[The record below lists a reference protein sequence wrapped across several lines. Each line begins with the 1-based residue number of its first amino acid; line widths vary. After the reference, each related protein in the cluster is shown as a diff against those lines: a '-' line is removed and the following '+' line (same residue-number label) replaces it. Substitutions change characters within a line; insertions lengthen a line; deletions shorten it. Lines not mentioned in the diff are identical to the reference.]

1 MPDQAIPQARE
12 GVDIAVRNT
21 NRIMTS
27 LLRWISKHW
36 LLVANIGIGSLIV
49 LPVLAPILMHL
60 GLTGIGNL
68 IYTLFKPECHQLP
81 QRSFFLFGPKAVYTY
96 SQLSTIIGGAVPQR
110 YVGSPDL
117 GYKIAVCERCVGIY
131 GSMLLTGLVFG
142 FYRKMKTLPLKVF
155 GLMILPMLVDGF
167 GQLFGFWTSTW
178 QSRVITGG
186 LFGIACIWLAYP
198 YLQKGMQEIYDET
211 THLLRDMA
219 PPHDA

>member
-1 MPDQAIPQARE
+1 MPDQAVPQARD
-12 GVDIAVRNT
+12 GVDIVVRNT
-21 NRIMTS
+21 SRIMTS

-36 LLVANIGIGSLIV
+36 LLVVNISIGSLIV

-60 GLTGIGNL
+60 GLTGIGNF
-68 IYTLFKPECHQLP
+68 IYVLFKASCHQLP
-81 QRSFFLFGPKAVYTY
+81 ERSFFLFGPQPVYTV
-96 SQLSTIIGGAVPQR
+96 SQLSAMIGGVVPQR

-117 GYKIAVCERCVGIY
+117 GFKIAVCERDVAIY

-142 FYRKMKTLPLKVF
+142 FYRRIKTLPLKVF
-155 GLMILPMLVDGF
+155 GLLVLPMLVDGF
-167 GQLFGFWTSTW
+167 GQLLGFWSSTW

-211 THLLRDMA
+211 LNLLKDMA
-219 PPHDA
+219 PHQDA

>member
-1 MPDQAIPQARE
+1 MPDQALPQARD

-21 NRIMTS
+21 NRIMTI
-27 LLRWISKHW
+27 LLRWLSKHW
-36 LLVANIGIGSLIV
+36 LLLVNISIGSLIV

-68 IYTLFKPECHQLP
+68 IYTLFKPACHQLP
-81 QRSFFLFGPKAVYTY
+81 QRSFFLFGPQPVYTE
-96 SQLSTIIGGAVPQR
+96 SQLSAMIGGAVPQR

-117 GYKIAVCERCVGIY
+117 GYKIAVCERDVAIY

-142 FYRKMKTLPLKVF
+142 FYRRIKTLPLKVF
-155 GLMILPMLVDGF
+155 GLLVLPMLVDGF
-167 GQLFGFWTSTW
+167 GQLLGFWSSTW

-198 YLQKGMQEIYDET
+198 YLQQGMQEVYDET
-211 THLLRDMA
+211 LNLLRDMA
-219 PPHDA
+219 PHQDA